1 MRALLQRV
9 NSAEVHINNQL
20 YSQINKGLLIL
31 LGIGNNDD
39 IKDIQYLID
48 KIINLRIFNNNQNKM
63 NLSIVDIKGDILIV
77 SQFTLFAN
85 ITKGR
90 RPGFSESANSKIAEN
105 LYNIFLNQF
114 DDYNLKIQSGKFGA
128 MMNIHLI
135 NNGPATFM
143 LDSKI

>member
-9 NSAEVHINNQL
+9 NSAEVHINNQI
-20 YSQINKGLLIL
+20 YNQINKGLLIL
-31 LGIGNNDD
+31 LGIGKNDD

-48 KIINLRIFNNNQNKM
+48 KIINLRIFNDNKNKM

-85 ITKGR
+85 VTKGR
-90 RPGFSESANSKIAEN
+90 RPGFSESENPKIAEN